1 VGVGVGGCGGG
12 GGWVGVC
19 GGSEVSFRGG
29 GRGGGKGRRGKA
41 RERMSVLEEK
51 LELLTDST
59 KNVTI
64 PKSTKSRK

>member
-1 VGVGVGGCGGG
+1 VCLCGVVCVGVGVCLDWFFEGGEG
-12 GGWVGVC
+12 
-19 GGSEVSFRGG
+19 
-29 GRGGGKGRRGKA
+29 GGGKGRRGKA